1 MNFGRF
7 VLVAGTVWWLFAP
20 ALAGYGQV
28 RAELTPISSAPAGS
42 APASE
47 PGAVGT
53 PKMELSPSEFNFG
66 EIWQGMPARGEFT
79 IRNVG
84 DAPLTVTATS
94 SCGCTVATRPKS
106 PLAPGET
113 TTFTISYDTKRAS
126 VANKS
131 VFLNTNDPERGRVE
145 IKVRGTVK
153 ALLEA
158 TPGDVLNF
166 AGLDTDSRETRSIKL
181 VNRYPEPLH
190 LKLRPDQNFGAFEV
204 ELKEV
209 VPGQE
214 YELVATTR
222 PPLRKGA
229 NMAAVVVETGL
240 KEVSELTYSLS
251 AFVQPRVMVSP
262 AFLTVMPQVDK
273 PKDYTI
279 AVQYRVS
286 NPLQIKEIK
295 PSTDL
300 IKCELLPPNP
310 PPADSRVASHQIRV
324 TLPPY
329 QDLPPDGAVI
339 EILTDDPDPEFQKL
353 TVQVIRQSGR
363 KPRDTAVPDK
373 SSLAPAAP
381 SEGPAAGPSPASR
394 PSQD

>member
-1 MNFGRF
+1 MKKRQFA
-7 VLVAGTVWWLFAP
+7 LVAGAMWCLFAVVGT
-20 ALAGYGQV
+20 GYSQV
-28 RAELTPISSAPAGS
+28 RAELTPISSAPAAS
-42 APASE
+42 APAFQAE
-47 PGAVGT
+47 AAGA
-53 PKMELSPSEFNFG
+53 PKMELSPTEFNFG
-66 EIWQGMPARGEFT
+66 AIWQGMPARGEFT
-79 IRNVG
+79 IKNVG

-113 TTFTISYDTKRAS
+113 TTFTISYDTKRPS

-131 VFLNTNDPERGRVE
+131 VFLNTNDPQQGRVE

-158 TPGDVLNF
+158 TPGDVLSF
-166 AGLDTDSRETRSIKL
+166 AGLDTDSRETRTIRL
-181 VNRYPEPLH
+181 ENRYPEPVH

-204 ELKEV
+204 ELREIV
-209 VPGQE
+209 SGQE

-279 AVQYRVS
+279 AVQYRVTT
-286 NPLQIKEIK
+286 PLQIKEVK
-295 PSTDL
+295 PSIDS
-300 IKCELLPPNP
+300 IKWELLPPNP
-310 PPADSRVASHQIRV
+310 PPPDSRLASHQIRV
-324 TLPPY
+324 TLPAY
-329 QDLPPDGAVI
+329 EELPPDGAII

-353 TVQVIRQSGR
+353 TVQVMRHSPR
-363 KPRDTAVPDK
+363 KPRASVVPDK
-373 SSLAPAAP
+373 SSLAPAMP
-381 SEGPAAGPSPASR
+381 SDGPAAGPASR
-394 PSQD
+394 PSGGD